1 VRCGDLPV
9 TEQGV
14 ERDFD
19 PRAIERRIHR
29 ITLAW
34 FALVAALLLGAGA
47 FSFRRLRGTI
57 EGYVKE
63 RAAGVSDSLHS
74 KLQITDSIYRRLAI
88 AAVNVLENESLELGP
103 PRLGAGE
110 VFLGGKPLPKL
121 LFGATDVASTPSIV
135 TDVSRQVGGT
145 STVFVKSG
153 DQFIRLISSV
163 KDAEGRS
170 AVGTQLDPK
179 GAAFQSLADGRSYV
193 GLAEILGSKYY
204 TAYLPIRSEEGRI
217 VGAWY
222 AGYPIATIQE
232 IERSVRETRIL
243 TNGFL
248 VLEDNSGRFQLQT
261 DDVPSS
267 TLDSVLS
274 GLDRKGPEVQ
284 SRPGGFEVTQRSFLP
299 WKFNILTVE
308 YRPDIDRLALE
319 LTWGVLGLMAVVI
332 LAVLALSWL
341 YGQRLSRALIAG
353 EISRR
358 QAESE
363 HLAADLA
370 RDEAQQA
377 NRTKSAFLANMSHE
391 LRTPMNAIIG
401 YSEMLIEE
409 ANELEPQEFVPD
421 LNKILAA
428 GKHLLGLIN
437 DVLDLSK
444 IEAGKATIY
453 LEKFAVASVVE
464 DVIATVKPLIAKNGN
479 QFELSLAPALG
490 EMRADVTK
498 LRQCLLNLL
507 SNSAKFTEHG
517 TISLRVMAQAPSSA
531 GDQDQSQASGE
542 VISFAVS
549 DTGIGMS
556 PEQQGRL
563 FESFSQA
570 DDSTTRKY
578 GGTGLGLSIS
588 RQFSRLMG
596 GDITVVSGIGEGSTF
611 TLVVPRWVV
620 DPAASPQES
629 PAHSRAED
637 SVAEVPP
644 AVAPRAT
651 VLVIDD
657 DPSVRE
663 LAGRSLLQE
672 GYAVHTAASGEEG
685 LALARQMRP
694 DVITLDV
701 MMPGMD
707 GWTVLQQLKGDPE
720 LASIPVVMM
729 SMLDVEELADTMGA
743 AASVS
748 KPVPA
753 PQLNALLAQIL
764 ASHPSDAS
772 RLLVVEDEP
781 INADLLRRML
791 EKQGWQVDHASN
803 GLDALNVVAKRRPR
817 LILLDLMMP
826 GMDGIAF
833 LEQLRRNPL
842 ADSIPVL
849 VVTAKTLSAQD
860 RTLLHGRVSDV
871 IAKGTFTAVSLAEQ
885 INAILGPRT

>member
-1 VRCGDLPV
+1 MRWGDLPV

-34 FALVAALLLGAGA
+34 FVLVAALLLGAGA

-74 KLQITDSIYRRLAI
+74 KLQITDSIYRRLAM

-121 LFGATDVASTPSIV
+121 LFGATDVASNPSIV
-135 TDVSRQVGGT
+135 ADVSRQVGGT
-145 STVFVKSG
+145 STIFVKSG

-217 VGAWY
+217 IGAWY

-232 IERSVRETRIL
+232 IARSVRETRIL

-274 GLDRKGPEVQ
+274 GLDRKGSEVQ

-479 QFELSLAPALG
+479 QFELSLAPELG

-517 TISLRVMAQAPSSA
+517 TISLRVMAQASA
-531 GDQDQSQASGE
+531 SVGDQDQPQASGE
-542 VISFAVS
+542 VIAFAVS

-556 PEQQGRL
+556 TEQQGRL

-620 DPAASPQES
+620 DPAASPQEL

-685 LALARQMRP
+685 LALARQLRP

-707 GWTVLQQLKGDPE
+707 GWTVLQQLKAEPE

-729 SMLDVEELADTMGA
+729 SMLDADELADTMGA

-781 INADLLRRML
+781 TNADLLRRML

-826 GMDGIAF
+826 GIDGIAF

>member
-1 VRCGDLPV
+1 VRWGDLPV

-34 FALVAALLLGAGA
+34 FVLVAALLLGAGA

-74 KLQITDSIYRRLAI
+74 KLQITDSIYRRLAM

-121 LFGATDVASTPSIV
+121 LFGATDVASNPSIV
-135 TDVSRQVGGT
+135 ADVSRQVGGT
-145 STVFVKSG
+145 STIFVKSG

-217 VGAWY
+217 IGAWY

-232 IERSVRETRIL
+232 IARSVRETRIL

-274 GLDRKGPEVQ
+274 GLDRKGSEVQ

-479 QFELSLAPALG
+479 QFELSLAPELG

-517 TISLRVMAQAPSSA
+517 TISLRVMAQASA
-531 GDQDQSQASGE
+531 SVGDQDQPQASGE
-542 VISFAVS
+542 VIAFAVS

-556 PEQQGRL
+556 TGQQGRL

-620 DPAASPQES
+620 DPAASPQEL

-685 LALARQMRP
+685 LALARQLRP

-707 GWTVLQQLKGDPE
+707 GWTVLQQLKGDPD

-729 SMLDVEELADTMGA
+729 SMLDVDELADTMGA

-781 INADLLRRML
+781 TNADLLRRML

-871 IAKGTFTAVSLAEQ
+871 IAKVTFTAVSLAEQ

>member
-1 VRCGDLPV
+1 M
-9 TEQGV
+9 
-14 ERDFD
+14 
-19 PRAIERRIHR
+19 
-29 ITLAW
+29 
-34 FALVAALLLGAGA
+34 
-47 FSFRRLRGTI
+47 
-57 EGYVKE
+57 
-63 RAAGVSDSLHS
+63 
-74 KLQITDSIYRRLAI
+74 
-88 AAVNVLENESLELGP
+88 
-103 PRLGAGE
+103 
-110 VFLGGKPLPKL
+110 
-121 LFGATDVASTPSIV
+121 
-135 TDVSRQVGGT
+135 
-145 STVFVKSG
+145 KSG

-217 VGAWY
+217 IGAWY

-332 LAVLALSWL
+332 LAVLALSWM

-421 LNKILAA
+421 LQKILAA

-453 LEKFAVASVVE
+453 LEQFAVASVIE

-479 QFELSLAPALG
+479 QFELSLAPELG

-620 DPAASPQES
+620 DPAASPR
-629 PAHSRAED
+629 SR
-637 SVAEVPP
+637 
-644 AVAPRAT
+644 
-651 VLVIDD
+651 
-657 DPSVRE
+657 
-663 LAGRSLLQE
+663 
-672 GYAVHTAASGEEG
+672 
-685 LALARQMRP
+685 
-694 DVITLDV
+694 
-701 MMPGMD
+701 
-707 GWTVLQQLKGDPE
+707 
-720 LASIPVVMM
+720 
-729 SMLDVEELADTMGA
+729 
-743 AASVS
+743 
-748 KPVPA
+748 
-753 PQLNALLAQIL
+753 
-764 ASHPSDAS
+764 
-772 RLLVVEDEP
+772 
-781 INADLLRRML
+781 
-791 EKQGWQVDHASN
+791 
-803 GLDALNVVAKRRPR
+803 R
-817 LILLDLMMP
+817 LIP
-826 GMDGIAF
+826 G
-833 LEQLRRNPL
+833 LKTQLPSCHRRW
-842 ADSIPVL
+842 
-849 VVTAKTLSAQD
+849 
-860 RTLLHGRVSDV
+860 R
-871 IAKGTFTAVSLAEQ
+871 
-885 INAILGPRT
+885 LGPRFW

>member
-1 VRCGDLPV
+1 M

-14 ERDFD
+14 EQDFD
-19 PRAIERRIHR
+19 PKTIERRIHR

-34 FALVAALLLGAGA
+34 FVLVAALLLGAGS
-47 FSFRRLRGTI
+47 FSFWRLRSTI
-57 EGYVKE
+57 ESYVKE
-63 RAAGVSDSLHS
+63 RVVAVSDSLHS
-74 KLQITDSIYRRLAI
+74 KLQITDSIYRRLAM
-88 AAVNVLENESLELGP
+88 AAVNVLENESLELGE
-103 PRLGAGE
+103 PRLGAGT
-110 VFLGGKPLPKL
+110 VLLGGKSLPRL
-121 LFGATDVASTPSIV
+121 LFGTTDVASNPSIV
-135 TDVSRQVGGT
+135 VDVSRQVGGT

-163 KDAEGRS
+163 KDAQGRS
-170 AVGTQLDPK
+170 AVGTQLDPE
-179 GAAFQSLADGRSYV
+179 GPAFQSLVNGRPYI
-193 GLAEILGSKYY
+193 GLAEILGSQYY
-204 TAYLPIRSEEGRI
+204 TAYLPIRSEQGRVI
-217 VGAWY
+217 GAWY
-222 AGYPIATIQE
+222 AGYPISTIQE
-232 IERSVRETRIL
+232 ISRSVRETRIL

-248 VLEDNSGRFQLQT
+248 VLEDSAGHLRLQT
-261 DDVPSS
+261 ADVPPS
-267 TLDSVLS
+267 TVDSVLS
-274 GLDRKGPEVQ
+274 GLDRKGSEVQ
-284 SRPGGFEVTQRSFLP
+284 RRPGGFEVTRRLFAP
-299 WKFNILTVE
+299 WEFNILTVK
-308 YRPDIDRLALE
+308 YRPDIDRLALQ
-319 LTWGVLGLMAVVI
+319 LTWGVLGLLAVMI

-363 HLAADLA
+363 HLAAALA

-409 ANELEPQEFVPD
+409 ASELEPQEFVPD
-421 LNKILAA
+421 LQKILAA

-444 IEAGKATIY
+444 IEAGKATLYVEEFTI
-453 LEKFAVASVVE
+453 ASVVE
-464 DVIATVKPLIAKNGN
+464 DVLATVKPLIAKNGN
-479 QFELSLAPALG
+479 QLELSLAPGLG

-507 SNSAKFTEHG
+507 SNSAKFTERG
-517 TISLRVMAQAPSSA
+517 TIALRVTAQAPASA
-531 GDQDQSQASGE
+531 VVEHNPSQPPGE
-542 VISFAVS
+542 VIAFAVS
-549 DTGIGMS
+549 DSGIGMS
-556 PEQQGRL
+556 PEQQARL

-596 GDITVVSGIGEGSTF
+596 GDITVVSSMGEGSTF
-611 TLVVPRWVV
+611 TLVVPRRVV
-620 DPAASPQES
+620 DPAAPLPES
-629 PAHSRAED
+629 SDPPRAEGPVP
-637 SVAEVPP
+637 VAPP
-644 AVAPRAT
+644 AVAPRAP

-657 DPSVRE
+657 DPSVRD

-672 GYAVHTAASGEEG
+672 GYAVHTAASGAEG
-685 LALARQMRP
+685 LALARQLRP

-707 GWTVLQQLKGDPE
+707 GWTVLQQLKAEPE

-729 SMLDVEELADTMGA
+729 SMLDADELADTMGA

-753 PQLNALLAQIL
+753 RQLNALLAQIL

-781 INADLLRRML
+781 ANADLLRRML

-860 RTLLHGRVSDV
+860 RSLLHGRVSDV